1 MAVGTVWV
9 LLMRCLT
16 SVLCHMPAALHR
28 VCHMTAALHHTNTLT
43 HRYPSLNVAQP
54 LLLLLL
60 YSSFTTPQSQA
71 CPHCPL
77 KQWAALKWVDIGSV
91 QISNTFMFLK
101 FIVVV
106 CTNNHLCLILL
117 YPPPPSQC
125 SVWKVWTGCEDLL
138 GSVVSRKW
146 RLCLWRDSALF

>member
-1 MAVGTVWV
+1 MASCYY
-9 LLMRCLT
+9 CLGVTDEVSVT
-16 SVLCHMPAALHR
+16 SV
-28 VCHMTAALHHTNTLT
+28 VCQMSYDCTLHHTNTLT

-71 CPHCPL
+71 FSIETVL
-77 KQWAALKWVDIGSV
+77 SIDIWVHLGSV
-91 QISNTFMFLK
+91 QISNTFM

-117 YPPPPSQC
+117 HPPPPSQC

-146 RLCLWRDSALF
+146 QRLCLCRDSALF